1 MADHP
6 DWNVLLRTCPSRT
19 SLMEIANKWTA
30 MIVVVLGSGPLRFTQ
45 IRTAVDGISGKVLTE
60 TLRRLERDGVVE
72 RRSYDRIPPHVEY
85 ELTDLGRSLYE
96 PLNALRVW
104 AEGNIAQ
111 VLEARQDYDERV

>member
-1 MADHP
+1 MTDHR

-30 MIVVVLGSGPLRFTQ
+30 MIVVVLGSGPLRFTE

-85 ELTDLGRSLYE
+85 ELTELGRSLHE
-96 PLNALRVW
+96 PLNALRAW
-104 AEGNIAQ
+104 AEANIEQ
-111 VLEARQDYDERV
+111 VLEARQDFDDRH

>member
-1 MADHP
+1 MADRP

-85 ELTDLGRSLYE
+85 ELTDLGHSLYE

-111 VLEARQDYDERV
+111 VLEARQDFDERS